1 MPKPMIS
8 RTAGTALEP
17 VAPASF
23 AVQTVQPS
31 GPIATAAMLGPSDV
45 LWDSYRFT
53 STSWQREAWRFYHS
67 IPELHYA
74 ASYIG
79 AACSRVR
86 IFVEHLNEYGV
97 PDGEVTDD
105 KEIAAISD
113 TLFGAPSSRAQ
124 ALKSIAVNQ
133 TIAGECWAI
142 GRTGRGLAADKWYIA
157 STTELKRRGSD
168 RYSLNFGYGSEE
180 LIPGTDLLM
189 RMWTPDEERHWLADS
204 PTHACLNVL
213 QELEELM
220 LYEFS
225 QIDSRLAGGG
235 VVFFPAE
242 MSNGPS
248 DSSTTPQSADDV
260 FNQWALAA
268 KASRSGRGSAAGVI
282 PIPMEIPGEF
292 IGRMQ
297 DKPLRFDSELSDK
310 LKEYKEGAVRRLATG
325 MNMPAEVLLGM
336 GDVNHISV
344 WSIEESFVKI
354 HIEPMMN
361 LICEALTTG
370 YLRKLLAARGK
381 DWRRYQFNF
390 DTAPLT
396 VRASRLQDTLNLYE
410 KGLVS
415 ADAVLMAGNYN
426 ILTDKPSEEESTER
440 FVRELM
446 LRDPTLISVQ
456 PLVEAANLEVEMPE
470 PLAVE
475 GDLNAPGPPPPPAP
489 ARSVDN
495 QRRPVQ
501 PGSLDRGPT
510 RPAANQGTP
519 ILASAVVEDNKVAVL
534 AAANVVV
541 RRALE
546 IAGGRLLSRQMRGQF
561 PDVPKFDIHT
571 KIRVSPDQAREAL
584 SGAFD
589 HLVLDF
595 AGLGVDTERMRE
607 MLFGYCFGALV
618 SSRPHEQEKL
628 RASLKIQDLAHA
640 SD

>member
-1 MPKPMIS
+1 MAKPMIQQKS
-8 RTAGTALEP
+8 TDLVPATTFAAEQLSPIRQAALL
-17 VAPASF
+17 
-23 AVQTVQPS
+23 
-31 GPIATAAMLGPSDV
+31 GNDAT
-45 LWDSYRFT
+45 LWNSYRFT
-53 STSWQREAWRFYHS
+53 SQSWQREAWRFYHC
-67 IPELHYA
+67 IPELHFA
-74 ASYIG
+74 ANYVG

-86 IFVEHLNEYGV
+86 LFIEGVDKFNRPTGEIDDDDQVAALGETMFGTPHQQAEALNAIGV
-97 PDGEVTDD
+97 N
-105 KEIAAISD
+105 
-113 TLFGAPSSRAQ
+113 L
-124 ALKSIAVNQ
+124 
-133 TIAGECWAI
+133 TIAGECYVV
-142 GRTGRGLAADKWYIA
+142 GRSPRQFDPDKWYVV
-157 STTELKRRGSD
+157 STSSLKRRNGQ
-168 RYSLNFGYGSEE
+168 YAVNLGYGPEE
-180 LIPGTDLLM
+180 LLATSDLLV
-189 RMWTPDEERHWLADS
+189 RLWSPDREYIVRPDS
-204 PTHACLNVL
+204 PTQACLNVL
-213 QELEELM
+213 AELEELM
-220 LYEFS
+220 LFEFS
-225 QIDSRLAGGG
+225 QIDSRLTAAGI
-235 VVFFPAE
+235 VWLPAE

-248 DSSTTPQSADDV
+248 DSSVNPQSADDV
-260 FNQWALAA
+260 FNQMALAG
-268 KASRSGRGSAAGVI
+268 KAARSGRGVAAGVI
-282 PIPMEIPGEF
+282 PQFIEIPGDF
-292 IGRMQ
+292 IGKMQ
-297 DKPLRFDSELSDK
+297 DKPMRFDSELSDK
-310 LKEYKEGAVRRLATG
+310 LKEYKDGALNRLATG
-325 MNMPAEVLLGM
+325 MNMPAEILRGM

-354 HIEPMMN
+354 HIEPMMV
-361 LICEALTTG
+361 LIADGLTKA
-370 YLRKLLAARGK
+370 YLRPLLKAMGK
-381 DWRRYQFNF
+381 DPLRYQISF

-415 ADAVLMAGNYN
+415 ADAVLVAGNYN

-470 PLAVE
+470 PMAVE
-475 GDLNAPGPPPPPAP
+475 GDLNAPGPPPPPSP

-519 ILASAVVEDNKVAVL
+519 ILASAVVEDNKMAVL

-561 PDVPKFDIHT
+561 PDVPKFEIHT

-595 AGLGVDTERMRE
+595 AGLGVDTEKMAAQ
-607 MLFGYCFGALV
+607 LHQYCRIQLV
-618 SSRPHEQEKL
+618 SSRPHALDKL
-628 RASLKIQDLAHA
+628 ETCLERFL
-640 SD
+640 